1 MGTPD
6 AASMNSPGEPR
17 FGPPTREDHP
27 LFRPLHPHFTYG
39 LGTQPGSRFLGE
51 SASSVVSSGKL

>member
-1 MGTPD
+1 MGTPERSLD
-6 AASMNSPGEPR
+6 ELARRSS

-27 LFRPLHPHFTYG
+27 LFRPLHPHSTYG